1 MPHFARSQI
10 LTGFAPLARSLGLQP
25 ERLAK
30 SAGLDLSALNDLDAR
45 ISAKGFASMLE
56 RAAELSNLQDF
67 GLRLAESREL
77 GILGPVGIVIRQET
91 DLRSALHS
99 LVRYMPV
106 HNESLELSLEEDRG
120 IAVLTLAVRLSGL
133 YEARHVTEL
142 SVGTFFRI
150 LRKLAGPDWK
160 PSRICFEHTAPKSDV
175 THRRFF
181 GCRVEFEHEFNGIVF
196 RSTDLDAPLAMS
208 DAMLARYAHRYLD
221 SMMQPRADAATDKVR
236 ELVRLWLSSGS
247 CSADR
252 VARGLGV
259 DRRTVHRYLAQTNQ
273 TFSSVVAEVRIE
285 LAKRLL
291 IGHRPVSEIANLVGF
306 SGQAAFTR
314 WFTQHFGCSPSAW
327 RNSPRKTQASAPP
340 IKRPHRTRIRR

>member
-1 MPHFARSQI
+1 MPHLARSQI

-30 SAGLDLSALNDLDAR
+30 SVALDLSALNDLDAR
-45 ISAKGFASMLE
+45 ISAKAFAAMLE
-56 RAAELSNLQDF
+56 RAADLSNLQDF

-99 LVRYMPV
+99 LARYMPV
-106 HNESLELSLEEDRG
+106 HNESLELSLQEARG

-133 YEARHVTEL
+133 DGMRHVTEL
-142 SVGTFFRI
+142 SLGTFFRI
-150 LRKLAGPDWK
+150 LRKLAGPEWK
-160 PSRICFEHTAPKSDV
+160 PSRICFEHTAPKSDA

-181 GCRVEFEHEFNGIVF
+181 GCRVEFEQEFNGIAF
-196 RSTDLDAPLAMS
+196 RSADLDAPLAMS

-221 SMMQPRADAATDKVR
+221 SMMQHRSDAASDQVR

-259 DRRTVHRYLAQTNQ
+259 DRRTVHRYLAQTDQ
-273 TFSSVVAEVRIE
+273 TFSSVVTEVRVE

-291 IGHRPVSEIANLVGF
+291 VGHRPITEIANLVGF
-306 SGQAAFTR
+306 SGQAAFSR

-327 RNSPRKTQASAPP
+327 RESAANAQSPVAPSKP
-340 IKRPHRTRIRR
+340 QQRARISR

>member
-30 SAGLDLSALNDLDAR
+30 SVGLDLSALNDLDAR
-45 ISAKGFASMLE
+45 ISAKGFATMLE
-56 RAAELSNLQDF
+56 RAANLSNLEDF

-91 DLRSALHS
+91 DLRSALRS
-99 LVRYMPV
+99 LARYMPV
-106 HNESLELSLEEDRG
+106 HNESLELNLEEERG
-120 IAVLTLAVRLSGL
+120 IAVLTLVVRLA
-133 YEARHVTEL
+133 EARHVTEL
-142 SVGTFFRI
+142 SVGTFYRI

-160 PSRICFEHTAPKSDV
+160 PSRICFEHTAPRNDS

-181 GCRVEFEHEFNGIVF
+181 GCRVEFEHEFNAIVF
-196 RSTDLDAPLAMS
+196 RSADLDAPLAMS

-221 SMMQPRADAATDKVR
+221 SMMQPRADAASDKVR
-236 ELVRLWLSSGS
+236 ELVRLSLSSGS

-259 DRRTVHRYLAQTNQ
+259 DRRTVHRYLAQSNQ
-273 TFSSVVAEVRIE
+273 TFSSVVVEVRAE

-291 IGHRPVSEIANLVGF
+291 IGHRPISEIANLTGF
-306 SGQAAFTR
+306 SGQAAFSR

-327 RNSPRKTQASAPP
+327 RNSSSQTQAPA
-340 IKRPHRTRIRR
+340 RPLNQLHRTHVRR